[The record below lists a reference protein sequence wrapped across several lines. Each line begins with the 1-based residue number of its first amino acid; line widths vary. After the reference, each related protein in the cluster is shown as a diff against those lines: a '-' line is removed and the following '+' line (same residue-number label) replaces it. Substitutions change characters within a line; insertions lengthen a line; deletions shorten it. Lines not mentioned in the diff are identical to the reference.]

1 MWDWLEDTRSS
12 LWFDV
17 RLFVWIAQD
26 GFGRPYPHHEA
37 VGNSPAEALY
47 MLMVQYMVV
56 PMPKKRDGCEREAY
70 FPTSRGLVLLYQP
83 YALRE
88 AWPRSVRPFS
98 GCFKNVPSKAVCKW
112 F

>member
-1 MWDWLEDTRSS
+1 MGIPFVIPEGVTLQQMWDWLEDTRSS

-56 PMPKKRDGCEREAY
+56 PMPKKA
-70 FPTSRGLVLLYQP
+70 
-83 YALRE
+83 A
-88 AWPRSVRPFS
+88 
-98 GCFKNVPSKAVCKW
+98 
-112 F
+112 